1 MTADELFIFFKSKAP
16 QIVNAISTGAGWEI
30 WLQVELILAVRAAGQ
45 GYSGAR
51 EVPYPSPW
59 DRSRLDITIGHNQEY
74 YAIEMKV
81 ESATK
86 TKPFMDRILKD
97 VAKIAYYEVKGSD
110 VKLSKYVVGIGF
122 SIAAKA
128 QMKVYS
134 EEHPGKA
141 GYYQDSGL
149 GILLIV
155 VS

>member
-1 MTADELFIFFKSKAP
+1 MTADELFNFFKLKAP

-51 EVPYPSPW
+51 EVRYPSPW
-59 DRSRLDITIGHNQEY
+59 DSSRLDISIGHKQEY

-86 TKPFMDRILKD
+86 TKPFIDRILKD
-97 VAKIAYYEVKGSD
+97 VTKIAHYNIQGSD

-122 SIAAKA
+122 SVAAKA
-128 QMKVYS
+128 QMKAYS
-134 EEHPGKA
+134 ENNPGLA